1 MPITTR
7 IIPPLGKCNL
17 AEAPPLIDS
26 KYVVRGQCSD
36 AGGMGTLLY
45 VTAVGADTPVL
56 VLKLCK
62 LTDPEMLTR
71 FRREVRVMQQFRGNS
86 HVMPILDANLDH
98 DPPYFVM
105 PHFEHGD
112 LMSKAAIIRS
122 NVGQLEA
129 VFYRMIDCVAQLHDK
144 QVLHRD
150 IKPQNF
156 LLGNGTMVL
165 SDLGLCSEYESL
177 TAFTRSSQWAGT
189 PGYLPPEYINGGF
202 KDADASTDIFMLG
215 KSFYAVLSGRDPMY
229 LVPDGLPPQ
238 LFPILERC
246 CAVSKNRRYQSLASL
261 KQSLTAAFDVLLG
274 RAVGP
279 GKVYALLRTITDRLR
294 TSQQY
299 LPDEIGQFVEELAI
313 LDRNDQDKVCL
324 ELPPE
329 AFSVLSQALVQKHL
343 AKFISIYGLMAEEA
357 TYSWSFAETIA
368 ENMKVLFDSGD
379 VSAPDKAEAL
389 RVAIVAAVRQNRF
402 AAMNTCKVMIVNIS
416 DDELAQRVHDVIIE
430 NDTYFIQS
438 IDPTECKAVAVRS
451 AVVSVKTAAE
461 AEAAKTQVLSDDTAL

>member
-1 MPITTR
+1 MAVVPT
-7 IIPPLGKCNL
+7 
-17 AEAPPLIDS
+17 LIDL
-26 KYVVRGQCSD
+26 KYVVQGQCSN
-36 AGGMGTLLY
+36 AGGMGTLLF
-45 VTAVGADTPVL
+45 VTAVGTDAPVL

-62 LTDPEMLTR
+62 LTEPEMLAR
-71 FRREVRVMQQFRGNS
+71 FRREVRVMQQFHGNS
-86 HVMPILDANLDH
+86 RVMPILDANLAH

-112 LMSKAAIIRS
+112 LMSKAAVIRS
-122 NVGQLEA
+122 NVAQLEA

-156 LLGNGTMVL
+156 LLGGGTMVV
-165 SDLGLCSEYESL
+165 SDLGLCSERESL

-238 LFPILERC
+238 LFPVLERC
-246 CAVSKNRRYQSLASL
+246 CAISKTSRYQTLASL

-279 GKVYALLRTITDRLR
+279 GKVYALLRAVSDRLR

-299 LPDEIGQFVEELAI
+299 LPDEVGQLVEELAI
-313 LDRNDQDKVCL
+313 LERNDQHKVCL
-324 ELPPE
+324 ELPEE
-329 AFSVLSQALVQKHL
+329 AFSVLSQSLVQKHL
-343 AKFISIYGLMAEEA
+343 AKFISIYRNMAEEA
-357 TYSWSFAETIA
+357 TYPWSFAETIA
-368 ENMKVLFDSGD
+368 VNVKVLFDAAD
-379 VSAPDKAEAL
+379 TSAADKAEAL
-389 RVAIVAAVRQNRF
+389 RVAIIAAVRQNRF
-402 AAMNTCKVMIVNIS
+402 AAMNTCKTMIVKID
-416 DDELAQRVHDVIIE
+416 DDELAQRVHDVLVE
-430 NDTYFIQS
+430 NDTYFIQN

-451 AVVSVKTAAE
+451 AVVTLKAAAD
-461 AEAAKTQVLSDDTAL
+461 AEAAKIPVADDEMPF